1 MKTYRLI
8 LIGVLFLIAVTLAC
22 QATDQ
27 VGNLIN
33 ENTSIPTPSA
43 TALPVSPNQPGE
55 ISGEEPVFIIGN
67 IPYTSPFFLNTAS
80 EPFVMLEDQIGFIQR
95 DPEHIF
101 NLEGQAIG
109 PVEIDDDLKLT
120 YGLALPSVPQGT
132 FVDLDNDEQEEQG
145 VQVFAIAYWSNT
157 WGGPFLEERD
167 GTGWSTAYAS
177 TITDPENE
185 HEIIGGTL
193 VVWAPDEDQ
202 GFPTGFGDD
211 GLLFTEDDPSAN
223 IPAGYTL
230 VDLNQTPFTYYKE
243 SRPQVILIE
252 GDLAVN
258 DFANQD
264 YVSAFNQM
272 FEQASREYPFT
283 VEKNISWQ
291 SLYDEYLPQIST
303 ADSDEDYYRAL
314 RNFTYEIPDGHV
326 GVSLNP
332 DVFFQ
337 ERGGGFG
344 INLTELTDSK
354 VVVSNI
360 IPGGVG
366 DLSGIELGAEII
378 AWDGKPVAEAI
389 NQVTPYFG
397 PYSTEHTR
405 RLGQVNFLTRTAP
418 GSTAAI
424 RYINPGESEII
435 EEELIAEVEYDSLFH
450 TLPGFNEDELGL
462 PIQAE
467 VLEGSGL
474 GYLRVITFNDD
485 YHLMAQLWE
494 THIQALIDNEVPGL
508 IIDLRSNGGGSS
520 GLAYD
525 FAGYFFEDEF
535 ILYDS
540 AYFNEQTGQFEFTD
554 IPAQVKPTDLLYD
567 GPIAVIIGPDCVSA
581 CEGFAYALSYDQR
594 SVVIGHY
601 PTAGAFGE
609 VGRGQYEMPDE
620 LSMQFP
626 TGRPVTPEGE
636 LLIEGTGVIPD
647 ILVPVTLESALGQ
660 IDTVLEAAI
669 EYLVNEIY

>member
-27 VGNLIN
+27 VGNIIN

-223 IPAGYTL
+223 ISAGYTL
-230 VDLNQTPFTYYKE
+230 VDLNQTPFTY
-243 SRPQVILIE
+243 
-252 GDLAVN
+252 
-258 DFANQD
+258 
-264 YVSAFNQM
+264 
-272 FEQASREYPFT
+272 
-283 VEKNISWQ
+283 
-291 SLYDEYLPQIST
+291 
-303 ADSDEDYYRAL
+303 
-314 RNFTYEIPDGHV
+314 
-326 GVSLNP
+326 
-332 DVFFQ
+332 
-337 ERGGGFG
+337 
-344 INLTELTDSK
+344 
-354 VVVSNI
+354 
-360 IPGGVG
+360 
-366 DLSGIELGAEII
+366 
-378 AWDGKPVAEAI
+378 
-389 NQVTPYFG
+389 
-397 PYSTEHTR
+397 
-405 RLGQVNFLTRTAP
+405 
-418 GSTAAI
+418 
-424 RYINPGESEII
+424 
-435 EEELIAEVEYDSLFH
+435 
-450 TLPGFNEDELGL
+450 
-462 PIQAE
+462 
-467 VLEGSGL
+467 
-474 GYLRVITFNDD
+474 
-485 YHLMAQLWE
+485 
-494 THIQALIDNEVPGL
+494 
-508 IIDLRSNGGGSS
+508 
-520 GLAYD
+520 
-525 FAGYFFEDEF
+525 
-535 ILYDS
+535 
-540 AYFNEQTGQFEFTD
+540 
-554 IPAQVKPTDLLYD
+554 
-567 GPIAVIIGPDCVSA
+567 
-581 CEGFAYALSYDQR
+581 
-594 SVVIGHY
+594 
-601 PTAGAFGE
+601 
-609 VGRGQYEMPDE
+609 
-620 LSMQFP
+620 
-626 TGRPVTPEGE
+626 
-636 LLIEGTGVIPD
+636 
-647 ILVPVTLESALGQ
+647 
-660 IDTVLEAAI
+660 
-669 EYLVNEIY
+669 